1 MPQFVYRALT
11 PSGERVSGE
20 IEAADDRSAV
30 ARLQDRGLIPISAEP
45 VATRPLAAP
54 VAGRRLARAVTEAT
68 RELATLLGAG
78 QPVEAALGLLV
89 ETGEHPRLRAVLA
102 SVREAVRGGK
112 SLSEALAAHPEA
124 FPRAYVGIV
133 RAGEAAGSLS
143 ESLQKLVQ
151 LRERTEQL
159 ERKLVSAMIYPSV
172 LLLASLGALAVL
184 LLVVVPR
191 FAPLFAQA
199 EAELPASTRLTL
211 ALAGFLAER
220 GDLLLV
226 GLAATLSGLLVARR
240 SDAVRAIL
248 DRMVLALPVFG
259 RIARERA
266 TAQAMRGLATV
277 LGGGLDLANGL
288 GLVRDLL
295 ANRAARAAM
304 DGVLVGVRQGR
315 PLWSCLGEAG
325 FVSPLAVRLVR
336 VGEESGRLAAVAEH
350 LAEAFEERLAT
361 RLTRLVALIEPL
373 VIVTLGLL
381 VGGIVVSILA
391 AVVAVNNLAF

>member
-1 MPQFVYRALT
+1 VPQFVYRALT

-54 VAGRRLARAVTEAT
+54 VAGRGLARAVTEAT

-220 GDLLLV
+220 GDFLLL
-226 GLAATLSGLLVARR
+226 GLAATLAGLLVARR
-240 SDAVRAIL
+240 SDALRAIL
-248 DRMVLALPVFG
+248 DRMVLALPVSG

-391 AVVAVNNLAF
+391 AVVAVNDLAF

>member
-391 AVVAVNNLAF
+391 AVVAVNDLAF

>member
-54 VAGRRLARAVTEAT
+54 VAGRGLARAVTEAT

-220 GDLLLV
+220 GDFLLL

-240 SDAVRAIL
+240 SDALRAIL

-391 AVVAVNNLAF
+391 AVVAVNDVAF